1 MNKTL
6 LIMKHEFLNMV
17 KTKGFIIL
25 TLAFPVIAL
34 LAIGIYQIVQGATK
48 EPTEPVNIGYI
59 DEIGGFNDY
68 TSQPGDITFSSY
80 GTQEEATG
88 ALLAD
93 DINEYIIITSDYV
106 ATGKIDRYTL
116 KKELEP
122 AEKTR
127 SAMKSFL
134 LSNLLHGQTSSALAE
149 RVKYP
154 MWLNNIR
161 LDTTGDI
168 ASDQGGFVA
177 FIVPFLFSVLL
188 LMAIFS
194 SSGTLLQGL
203 GEEKENRVMEI
214 LLSSVSAR
222 QLLTGKVLG
231 LGATGLAQIVIW
243 LLSATFLLRLV
254 STTIGG
260 IFSEIQ
266 VPGDM
271 LVLGIVYFILG
282 YLLFAVLMTAVGAVG
297 ASARHSQQL
306 SMLFIMPA
314 ILPFYVLFF
323 FMRDNPDHVVS
334 TVFTM
339 IPITAPM
346 TVFVRFAL
354 SEIPVWELA
363 LSITLLMIAIVGG
376 LILSAKVFRTF
387 VLMYGKSPGLREI
400 VRSLRQ
406 A

>member
-1 MNKTL
+1 
-6 LIMKHEFLNMV
+6 MKHEFLNMV

-34 LAIGIYQIVQGATK
+34 LAIGVYQIVQGVSR
-48 EPTEPVNIGYI
+48 EPVEAVNIGYI
-59 DEIGGFNDY
+59 DEIGGFDDY
-68 TSQPGDITFSSY
+68 MNQPGDITFSTY
-80 GTQEEATG
+80 GTQEEATN
-88 ALLAD
+88 ALLAE
-93 DINEYIIITSDYV
+93 DISEYIVITSDYV
-106 ATGKIDRYTL
+106 VTGRIDRYTL
-116 KKELEP
+116 EKELEP

-134 LSNLLHGQTSSALAE
+134 LSNLLQGKTSPEIAE

-154 MWLNNIR
+154 MWLNNMR
-161 LDTTGDI
+161 LDKTGDV
-168 ASDQGGFVA
+168 ATDQGGFVA
-177 FIVPFLFSVLL
+177 FIFPFIFSVLL

-214 LLSSVSAR
+214 LLSSVSTR

-231 LGATGLAQIVIW
+231 LGATGLVQIVIW
-243 LLSATFLLRLV
+243 LLSATFLLQLV
-254 STTIGG
+254 SNTIGG
-260 IFSEIQ
+260 IFSQIQ
-266 VPGDM
+266 VPGIM
-271 LVLGIVYFILG
+271 LVLGIVYFVLG
-282 YLLFAVLMTAVGAVG
+282 YLLFAVLMTAVGAIG

-306 SMLFIMPA
+306 SVIFIMPA

-323 FMRDNPDHVVS
+323 FMRDDPDHVIS

-363 LSITLLMIAIVGG
+363 LSITLLVISIVGG
-376 LILSAKVFRTF
+376 LILAAKVFRAF

-400 VRSLRQ
+400 LRSLRQ

>member
-34 LAIGIYQIVQGATK
+34 LAIGIYQIVQGASR
-48 EPTEPVNIGYI
+48 EPIEAVNIGYI
-59 DEIGGFNDY
+59 DEIGEFDDFTN
-68 TSQPGDITFSSY
+68 QPGDITFSAY
-80 GTQEEATG
+80 GTQEEATS
-88 ALLAD
+88 ALLAE
-93 DINEYIIITSDYV
+93 DINEFIIISSDYV
-106 ATGKIDRYTL
+106 ATGRIDRYTL
-116 KKELEP
+116 EKELEP
-122 AEKTR
+122 AEKTQW
-127 SAMKSFL
+127 AMKSFL
-134 LSNLLHGQTSSALAE
+134 LSNLLQGQTSLEIAE

-161 LDTTGDI
+161 LEKTGDI
-168 ASDQGGFVA
+168 ASDQGGFTA
-177 FIVPFLFSVLL
+177 FMIPFMLSVLL

-214 LLSSVSAR
+214 LLSSISAR

-231 LGATGLAQIVIW
+231 LGATGLVQMVIW

-260 IFSEIQ
+260 MFSGIQ
-266 VPGDM
+266 VPVSM

-282 YLLFAVLMTAVGAVG
+282 YLLFAVIMTAVGAVG
-297 ASARHSQQL
+297 TSARHSQQL
-306 SMLFIMPA
+306 SMLFIMPS

-323 FMRDNPDHVVS
+323 FMRDNPDHIVS

-346 TVFVRFAL
+346 TIFVRFAL

-363 LSITLLMIAIVGG
+363 LSITLLVIAIVGG
-376 LILSAKVFRTF
+376 LILAAKVFRAF

-400 VRSLRQ
+400 VRSLRL

>member
-34 LAIGIYQIVQGATK
+34 LAIGVYQIVQGTTR
-48 EPTEPVNIGYI
+48 EPVEAVNIGYI
-59 DEIGGFNDY
+59 DEIGGFDDY
-68 TSQPGDITFSSY
+68 MNQPGDITFSTY
-80 GTQEEATG
+80 GTQEEATK
-88 ALLAD
+88 ALLAE
-93 DINEYIIITSDYV
+93 DISEYIVITSDYV
-106 ATGKIDRYTL
+106 VTGRIDRYTL
-116 KKELEP
+116 EKELEP

-134 LSNLLHGQTSSALAE
+134 LSNLLKGQTSAEIAE

-161 LDTTGDI
+161 LEETGDV
-168 ASDQGGFVA
+168 ASDQGGFTS
-177 FIVPFLFSVLL
+177 FIIPFMFSVLL

-214 LLSSVSAR
+214 LLSSVSTR

-231 LGATGLAQIVIW
+231 LGATGLAQMVIW

-260 IFSEIQ
+260 IFSGIQ
-266 VPGDM
+266 VPVII

-282 YLLFAVLMTAVGAVG
+282 YLLFAVLMTAVGAIG

-306 SMLFIMPA
+306 SVIFIMPA
-314 ILPFYVLFF
+314 ILPIYIMLFF
-323 FMRDNPDHVVS
+323 TRNNPEHVIN
-334 TVFTM
+334 TVLTM

-346 TVFVRFAL
+346 TVFTRFAL

-363 LSITLLMIAIVGG
+363 LSITLLVIAVIGG
-376 LILSAKVFRTF
+376 LILAAKVFRTF
-387 VLMYGKSPGLREI
+387 VLMYGKSPRLREI
-400 VRSLRQ
+400 VRSLKQ

>member
-34 LAIGIYQIVQGATK
+34 LAIGIYQIVQGASR
-48 EPTEPVNIGYI
+48 EPIEAVNIGYI
-59 DEIGGFNDY
+59 DEIGEFDDFTN
-68 TSQPGDITFSSY
+68 QPGDITFSAY
-80 GTQEEATG
+80 GTQEEATS
-88 ALLAD
+88 ALLAE
-93 DINEYIIITSDYV
+93 DINEFIIISSDYV
-106 ATGKIDRYTL
+106 ATGRIDRYTL
-116 KKELEP
+116 EKELEP
-122 AEKTR
+122 AEKTQW
-127 SAMKSFL
+127 AMKSFL
-134 LSNLLHGQTSSALAE
+134 LSNLLQGQTSLEIAE

-161 LDTTGDI
+161 LEKTGDI
-168 ASDQGGFVA
+168 ASDQGGFTA
-177 FIVPFLFSVLL
+177 FMIPFMLSVLL

-231 LGATGLAQIVIW
+231 LGATGLVQMVIW

-260 IFSEIQ
+260 MFSGIQ
-266 VPGDM
+266 VPVSM

-282 YLLFAVLMTAVGAVG
+282 YLLFAVIMTAVGAVG
-297 ASARHSQQL
+297 TSARHSQQL
-306 SMLFIMPA
+306 SMLFIMPS

-323 FMRDNPDHVVS
+323 FMRDNPDHIVS

-346 TVFVRFAL
+346 TIFVRFAL

-363 LSITLLMIAIVGG
+363 LSITLLVIAIVGG
-376 LILSAKVFRTF
+376 LILAAKVFRAF

-400 VRSLRQ
+400 VRSLRL

>member
-6 LIMKHEFLNMV
+6 LIMKHEFLHMV
-17 KTKGFIIL
+17 KTKGFFIL
-25 TLAFPVIAL
+25 TLAFPVVAL
-34 LAIGIYQIVQGATK
+34 LAIGVYQIVQGATR
-48 EPTEPVNIGYI
+48 EPVESINIGYI
-59 DEIGGFNDY
+59 DEIGGFDDY
-68 TSQPGDITFSSY
+68 TSQPGDITFFGY
-80 GTQEEATG
+80 ATQEEATG

-93 DINEYIIITSDYV
+93 DINEYIIINSDYV
-106 ATGKIDRYTL
+106 STGTIVRYTL

-127 SAMKSFL
+127 SAIKSFL
-134 LSNLLHGQTSSALAE
+134 LSNLLKGQTSAEIAE

-161 LDTTGDI
+161 LEKTGDV
-168 ASDQGGFVA
+168 ASDQGGFTA
-177 FIVPFLFSVLL
+177 FIIPFVFSVLL

-214 LLSSVSAR
+214 LLSSVSTR

-231 LGATGLAQIVIW
+231 LGATGLAQIVFW

-260 IFSEIQ
+260 IFSGIQ
-266 VPGDM
+266 VPGSM
-271 LVLGIVYFILG
+271 IVLGIVYFVLG
-282 YLLFAVLMTAVGAVG
+282 YLLFAVLMTAVGAIG

-306 SMLFIMPA
+306 SVIFIMPA
-314 ILPFYVLFF
+314 ILPIYIMLFF
-323 FMRDNPDHVVS
+323 TRNNPDHVIN
-334 TVFTM
+334 TVLTM

-346 TVFVRFAL
+346 TVFTRLAM
-354 SEIPVWELA
+354 SEIPAWELA
-363 LSITLLMIAIVGG
+363 LSITLLVMSIVGG
-376 LILSAKVFRTF
+376 LMLAAKVFRAF

-400 VRSLRQ
+400 ARSLRQ